1 MRFIICIGLLIFG
14 LIMIF
19 FSLKKIKYDKE
30 LDDDLSKKLEDELKL
45 YDATVNFKLL
55 LFGLFS
61 FVVGIIFLLS
71 ELGLID
77 ITISE

>member
-1 MRFIICIGLLIFG
+1 MRLIIGIVLLILG

-30 LDDDLSKKLEDELKL
+30 FDDDLSKKLEDELKF

-61 FVVGIIFLLS
+61 LVVGLIFYLS